1 MEQRML
7 VRETEQGAYLGP
19 GPELEAAALPVAA
32 TPHFDVFDWG
42 CRRLILGKCSR
53 LPDDED
59 QVTRRYGID
68 FHRALP
74 PFKGSSGFWCDW
86 GTGPIEVNAY
96 TYALHLPRTLQF
108 REFTANLAFAASTE
122 EAYQAKCQVYQD
134 FYSYLFNS
142 DARII
147 LASPH
152 SGEVRRPPD
161 RYHPFPQSEIDGWTA
176 GVMARCQDPAHQGK
190 KRVLISLHSTDYFG
204 ALMDIGDFGLLQNRP
219 LAKIVKQLQEDFSA
233 SLSPLL
239 PGYRDYI
246 IPYTRSRL
254 EWFAENW
261 GTLDPK
267 RLTGK
272 STAARFEVVSLLKIT
287 GQPEPWDCIGLSEM
301 DQALHNYW
309 DRPPLQFIALN
320 KIFSGRK
327 TAQLLNLSAK
337 LEQAG
342 IDYAVQVECSRFLA
356 RYYPDLAARLIHA
369 LIDGLEALP

>member
-1 MEQRML
+1 ML
-7 VRETEQGAYLGP
+7 VRENKQGAYLGP
-19 GPELEAAALPVAA
+19 GPELEAAAVTVAA

-53 LPDDED
+53 LADDED
-59 QVTRRYGID
+59 QVTGRYGID

-74 PFKGSSGFWCDW
+74 PFQGSSGFWCNW

-96 TYALHLPRTLQF
+96 TYARHLPKTLQF

-122 EAYQAKCQVYQD
+122 EAYQAKSQVYRD

-142 DARII
+142 DAQII

-176 GVMARCQDPAHQGK
+176 RVMASCQGPAHQGK

-204 ALMDIGDFGLLQNRP
+204 ALMDIGDFGLPQNRA
-219 LAKIVKQLQEDFSA
+219 LTRIVEQLQEDFST
-233 SLSPLL
+233 SLSTLL
-239 PGYRDYI
+239 PHYRDYI

-254 EWFAENW
+254 EWLAENW

-267 RLTGK
+267 RLAAK
-272 STAARFEVVSLLKIT
+272 STAARFEVVSLMRIT

-309 DRPPLQFIALN
+309 DRAPQQFIALN

-342 IDYAVQVECSRFLA
+342 IDYALQVECSRFLA
-356 RYYPDLAARLIHA
+356 RYSPDLAARLIHA

>member
-1 MEQRML
+1 ML

-19 GPELEAAALPVAA
+19 GPELEAAAVTVAS

-59 QVTRRYGID
+59 QVAGRYGID

-74 PFKGSSGFWCDW
+74 PFQGSSGFWCDW
-86 GTGPIEVNAY
+86 GTGLIEVNAY
-96 TYALHLPRTLQF
+96 SYARHLPRTLQF

-142 DARII
+142 DSRII

-176 GVMARCQDPAHQGK
+176 RVMARCQNPDHQGK

-204 ALMDIGDFGLLQNRP
+204 ALMDIGDFGLPQNRV
-219 LAKIVKQLQEDFSA
+219 LTRIVEQLQEDFSA

-239 PGYRDYI
+239 TGYRDYI

-261 GTLDPK
+261 GTLDPE
-267 RLTGK
+267 RLAKK

-287 GQPEPWDCIGLSEM
+287 GQPEPRGRIGLSEM
-301 DQALHNYW
+301 DQALQNYW
-309 DRPPLQFIALN
+309 DRPPQQFLALN
-320 KIFSGRK
+320 GVFSGRK
-327 TAQLLNLSAK
+327 TAQLLNLKVK

-356 RYYPDLAARLIHA
+356 RYNPDLAARLIHA
-369 LIDGLEALP
+369 LIENLEVLP